1 VRQVY
6 KCGQTEASH
15 YKSTQKLAQPP
26 NPVGPFLP
34 RRVYNCE
41 TQYPMQ
47 RKNGPTCLQN
57 SWAVFASIILL
68 SPSRAGRKPLSTHRT
83 HDTLKVDAAHPWR
96 RNQASTFRAY
106 RIEGRPHFFE
116 INLPRSRHGSGVLVI
131 FPAHCSSCRSS
142 TEVGAPHHSLVQR
155 PVDMMDDT
163 A

>member
-1 VRQVY
+1 MTTQKDYLKRSIAYLVRQVY

-15 YKSTQKLAQPP
+15 NKSTQKLAQPP

-68 SPSRAGRKPLSTHRT
+68 SPSRAGRKALSAYRALNP
-83 HDTLKVDAAHPWR
+83 LKVDPPHFR
-96 RNQASTFRAY
+96 GRNQASTFRTY
-106 RIEGRPHFFE
+106 RIERGPHFF
-116 INLPRSRHGSGVLVI
+116 
-131 FPAHCSSCRSS
+131 
-142 TEVGAPHHSLVQR
+142 
-155 PVDMMDDT
+155 
-163 A
+163 